1 MKYIFDNREG
11 DKEIIDGYVNELS
24 QKNRQ
29 ELVDCYNREV
39 KIGIVGVRR
48 QSLYLC
54 ALRIVFGQVFGDSPI
69 GLENGV
75 VLDLKGRIILAGD
88 RLIYLENY
96 NPN

>member
-1 MKYIFDNREG
+1 MKYIIDNKEG

-75 VLDLKGRIILAGD
+75 VLDLKGLMK
-88 RLIYLENY
+88 IYGIVI
-96 NPN
+96 PNF